1 MLKLK
6 SMEIKAEHDLLTYL
20 TLCGF
25 WKEKKKVFL
34 APISCTVGVLIPIIT
49 LVPYKKLNSFSRS

>member
-6 SMEIKAEHDLLTYL
+6 SMDIKAEHDLLTYL

-25 WKEKKKVFL
+25 WKEKKK
-34 APISCTVGVLIPIIT
+34 
-49 LVPYKKLNSFSRS
+49 RSS

>member
-6 SMEIKAEHDLLTYL
+6 SMDIKAEHDLLTYL

-25 WKEKKKVFL
+25 WGEKKKGLLSTNIMYSRCFNSYNH
-34 APISCTVGVLIPIIT
+34 SCSL
-49 LVPYKKLNSFSRS
+49 